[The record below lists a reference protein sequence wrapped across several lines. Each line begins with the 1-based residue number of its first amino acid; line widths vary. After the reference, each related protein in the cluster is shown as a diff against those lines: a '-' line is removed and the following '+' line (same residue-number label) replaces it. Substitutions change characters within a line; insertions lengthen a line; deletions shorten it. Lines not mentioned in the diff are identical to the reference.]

1 MSSATEGLVKR
12 TDRLRADLVDQGR
25 RVQAMLEAA
34 FDALFSGSD
43 EAALGVLKQDDVIDG
58 VDVAME
64 QACVQ
69 LLVDATR
76 AGAELEPMH
85 LRTVL
90 TIVKV
95 NNELERIADAA
106 VDVAEMV
113 PLMKGAAG
121 NFPPTFRV
129 MANSVVGILR
139 DANSSIQ
146 QNNPQLAK
154 VVLQSQHAV
163 AAFKSALLRDAEEQI
178 AKGQMS
184 VDTAFR
190 LHELASQCEMMADHC
205 TNIAEQLIYLTTGA
219 IVRHTE
225 NSWVEVAC
233 TLVDRK

>member
-1 MSSATEGLVKR
+1 MPTAAEGLVKR
-12 TDRLRADLVDQGR
+12 TERLRADLVDQGR

-34 FDALFSGSD
+34 FEALFSGSD
-43 EAALGVLKQDDVIDG
+43 TAAAAVLKQDDVIDG
-58 VDVAME
+58 VDVALE

-69 LLVDATR
+69 LLTDATK
-76 AGAELEPMH
+76 AGAELETVYV
-85 LRTVL
+85 RTVL

-113 PLMKGAAG
+113 PLLRSTGG
-121 NFPPTFRV
+121 QYPPTFRV

-139 DANSSIQ
+139 DANTSIQ
-146 QNNPQLAK
+146 NNNPQLAK

-163 AAFKSALLRDAEEQI
+163 AAFKAALLRDAEEQI
-178 AKGQMS
+178 AKGRMS

-190 LHELASQCEMMADHC
+190 LHELASLCELMADHC

-225 NSWVEVAC
+225 TSWVEVP
-233 TLVDRK
+233 RQ

>member
-1 MSSATEGLVKR
+1 MSTTAEGLVKR
-12 TDRLRADLVDQGR
+12 TERLRADLVDQGR

-34 FDALFSGSD
+34 FEALFSGSD
-43 EAALGVLKQDDVIDG
+43 VAAAAVLKQDDVIDG
-58 VDVAME
+58 VDVALE
-64 QACVQ
+64 KACVQ
-69 LLVDATR
+69 LLADATK
-76 AGAELEPMH
+76 AGAELETVYV
-85 LRTVL
+85 RTIL

-113 PLMKGAAG
+113 PLLRSASGQ
-121 NFPPTFRV
+121 FPPTFRV
-129 MANSVVGILR
+129 MSNSVIGILR
-139 DANSSIQ
+139 DANTSIQ
-146 QNNPQLAK
+146 HNDPQLAK

-178 AKGQMS
+178 AKGRMS

-190 LHELASQCEMMADHC
+190 LHELASQCELMADHC

-225 NSWVEVAC
+225 TSWVEMPR
-233 TLVDRK
+233 T

>member
-1 MSSATEGLVKR
+1 MPQTPEGLVKR
-12 TDRLRADLVDQGR
+12 TERLRADLVDQGR

-34 FDALFSGSD
+34 FEALFSGSD
-43 EAALGVLKQDDVIDG
+43 EAAASVLKQDDVIDG
-58 VDVAME
+58 VDVAIE

-69 LLVDATR
+69 LLADATK
-76 AGAELEPMH
+76 AGAELETVYV
-85 LRTVL
+85 RTIL

-113 PLMKGAAG
+113 PLLRITGSQ
-121 NFPPTFRV
+121 FPPTFRV

-139 DANSSIQ
+139 DANTSIQ
-146 QNNPQLAK
+146 NSNPQLAK

-163 AAFKSALLRDAEEQI
+163 AAFKAALVRDAEEQI
-178 AKGQMS
+178 ARGRMS
-184 VDTAFR
+184 VDVAFR
-190 LHELASQCEMMADHC
+190 LHELASQCELMADHC

-225 NSWVEVAC
+225 TSWVEVP
-233 TLVDRK
+233 RNP